1 MARVSFTYALKR
13 FFPGIQTR
21 EVDGSSV
28 VEVLR
33 ELEAHYPGLSAYIV
47 DDQGRL
53 RKHVNIFVN
62 NALINDKEAL
72 SDTVKEGD
80 EIYFMQA
87 LSGG

>member
-1 MARVSFTYALKR
+1 MINLVMMVVCWMVASFGYYLINFYEK
-13 FFPGIQTR
+13 
-21 EVDGSSV
+21 
-28 VEVLR
+28 
-33 ELEAHYPGLSAYIV
+33 YIE
-47 DDQGRL
+47 G
-53 RKHVNIFVN
+53 NIFVN